1 MAKKIRKETKE
12 KTPRLGRKAMMAGIL
27 NHFAGLPFESFNYK
41 QIAHAM
47 GALDKAAKNMVSDI
61 LEDLALTGDLIALRR
76 GKYQINP
83 EKLSEITRAVPFV
96 TGKVD
101 MKQTGKAY
109 VITKELEEDV
119 FIASNHTGRA
129 MHGDTVKVSLFPKR
143 KNHKIEG
150 QIIEIITRAKT
161 RFVGTIEKNP
171 KFAFLI
177 PDNPNVPTD
186 IFIPLSD
193 LKNAKH
199 GDKVVVKMTEWP
211 EHSKNPF
218 GEVEEVLGRPGENEV
233 EMKAILADHD
243 FPLSFS
249 KKVEQEAQKVKN
261 EVLANEIKKRR
272 DYREVLTFTID
283 PVDAKD
289 FDDAISYKKLE
300 NGNHEVGV
308 HIADVSHYVQP
319 GGAIDEEAY
328 SRGTSIYLVDRVIP
342 MLPEAL
348 SNFVCSLRPDEE
360 KLCFAAIFEMDDDAK
375 ILNEWFGKTVIRSNR
390 RFAYEDVQKI
400 IEEKTGELSD
410 EIAVL
415 YKLSSKLREER
426 FKKGSINFKS
436 EEVKF
441 YLDEKGKPT
450 GVYVKVQKEANW
462 LIEDFMLLA
471 NRKVAERIGRKRG
484 TTEPKTFVYRIHD
497 QPSPEKL
504 SQFMQFIGKF
514 GYKLRVTSAI
524 GLAKSFNE
532 LFTEVSGRGEE
543 NLIET
548 LAIRTMMKARYSTH
562 NVGHYGLAFP
572 FYTHFTSPIRRYPD
586 LMVHRLLERYLEKKP
601 SVDEADYE
609 EMCEHSSDM
618 EKKAE
623 EAERASVKYK
633 QAEYMADKIGQEFD
647 GLISGVSKYGIFV
660 VIKENKC
667 EGMIR
672 LSNLSDDFYYL
683 DEENYRVIGHQSGN
697 EYKLGDPI
705 RIRVKN
711 SDIFKKQLDFE
722 PASVAKKEA
731 FGRAQK
737 WEKQRGSRKKF

>member
-1 MAKKIRKETKE
+1 MVKKITKQPTKE
-12 KTPRLGRKAMMAGIL
+12 KAPRLGRKAMMAGIL
-27 NHFAGLPFESFNYK
+27 SHFAGLPFESFNYK
-41 QIAHAM
+41 QIAHVM
-47 GALDKAAKNMVSDI
+47 GALDKAAKNMVNDI

-83 EKLSEITRAVPFV
+83 EKLAEITRVMPFV

-119 FIASNHTGRA
+119 FIDSNNTGRA

-177 PDNPNVPTD
+177 PDNPNMPTD

-193 LKNAKH
+193 LKNAKQ
-199 GDKVVVKMTEWP
+199 GDKVVVRMTEWP

-272 DYREVLTFTID
+272 DYRDVLTFTID

-289 FDDAISYKKLE
+289 YDDAISYKKLE

-400 IEEKTGELSD
+400 IEEKTGEMAD
-410 EIAVL
+410 EIAIL
-415 YKLSSKLREER
+415 YQLSSKLRDDR

-450 GVYVKVQKEANW
+450 GVYVKIQKEANW

-672 LSNLSDDFYYL
+672 LGSLSDDFYYL

-722 PASVAKKEA
+722 PASVAKKEV
-731 FGRAQK
+731 FRKAQDWK
-737 WEKQRGSRKKF
+737 KSRKR

>member
-1 MAKKIRKETKE
+1 MSKKIKKQPRE
-12 KTPRLGRKAMMAGIL
+12 KKPRLGRKAMMAGIL
-27 NHFAGLPFESFNYK
+27 NHYAKNPFESYNYK
-41 QIAHAM
+41 QISHAV
-47 GALDKAAKNMVSDI
+47 GALDKAAKNMVNEI
-61 LEDLALTGDLIALRR
+61 LEDLTLNGDLIQLRR
-76 GKYQINP
+76 GKFQINP
-83 EKLSEITRAVPFV
+83 EKLPSITHATAFV

-109 VITKELEEDV
+109 VNTKELEEDV

-129 MHGDTVKVSLFPKR
+129 MHGDAVKVSLFPKR
-143 KNHKIEG
+143 KNHKVEG
-150 QIIEIITRAKT
+150 QIVEIITRAKT

-193 LKNAKH
+193 LKNAKN
-199 GDKVVVKMTEWP
+199 GDKVVVRMTEWP

-233 EMKAILADHD
+233 EMQSILVEYD
-243 FPLSFS
+243 FPLSFP
-249 KKVEQEAQKVKN
+249 KKAEQEAQKVKN
-261 EVLANEIKKRR
+261 EVLANEIKNRR
-272 DYREVLTFTID
+272 DFREVLTFTID
-283 PVDAKD
+283 PVDARD
-289 FDDAISYKKLE
+289 YDDAISYKKLA

-308 HIADVSHYVQP
+308 HIADVSHYVKP

-328 SRGTSIYLVDRVIP
+328 NRGTSIYLVDRVIP

-360 KLCFAAIFEMDDDAK
+360 KLCFSAVFEMDGEAK
-375 ILNEWFGKTVIRSNR
+375 VVNEWFGKTVIRSNR

-400 IEEKTGELSD
+400 IEEKTGEMAD

-415 YKLSSKLREER
+415 YRLSSKLRDDR
-426 FKKGSINFKS
+426 FKKGSINFKT

-441 YLDEKGKPT
+441 NLDEKGKPV

-484 TTEPKTFVYRIHD
+484 TTPPKTFVYRIHD

-514 GYKLRVTSAI
+514 GYKLRITSAL

-586 LMVHRLLERYLEKKP
+586 LMVHRLLERYLDKKS
-601 SVDEADYE
+601 SVDEDEYE
-609 EMCEHSSDM
+609 EKCEHSSDM

-660 VIKENKC
+660 VIIENKC

-672 LSNLSDDFYYL
+672 LSSLSDDFYYL
-683 DEENYRVIGHQSGN
+683 DEENYRVIGHRNGH

-722 PASVAKKEA
+722 PASVARQEV
-731 FGRAQK
+731 FGK
-737 WEKQRGSRKKF
+737 RKIRR

>member
-1 MAKKIRKETKE
+1 
-12 KTPRLGRKAMMAGIL
+12 
-27 NHFAGLPFESFNYK
+27 
-41 QIAHAM
+41 
-47 GALDKAAKNMVSDI
+47 
-61 LEDLALTGDLIALRR
+61 
-76 GKYQINP
+76 
-83 EKLSEITRAVPFV
+83 
-96 TGKVD
+96 
-101 MKQTGKAY
+101 
-109 VITKELEEDV
+109 
-119 FIASNHTGRA
+119 
-129 MHGDTVKVSLFPKR
+129 
-143 KNHKIEG
+143 
-150 QIIEIITRAKT
+150 
-161 RFVGTIEKNP
+161 
-171 KFAFLI
+171 
-177 PDNPNVPTD
+177 
-186 IFIPLSD
+186 
-193 LKNAKH
+193 
-199 GDKVVVKMTEWP
+199 
-211 EHSKNPF
+211 
-218 GEVEEVLGRPGENEV
+218 
-233 EMKAILADHD
+233 MKAILADHD

-272 DYREVLTFTID
+272 DYRDVLTFTID

-289 FDDAISYKKLE
+289 YDDAISYKKLE

-328 SRGTSIYLVDRVIP
+328 NRGTSIYLVDRVIP

-426 FKKGSINFKS
+426 FKKGSINFKT

-484 TTEPKTFVYRIHD
+484 TIEPKTFVYRIHD

-514 GYKLRVTSAI
+514 GYKLRVTSSL

-548 LAIRTMMKARYSTH
+548 LAIRTMMKAQYSTH

-586 LMVHRLLERYLEKKP
+586 LMVHRLLERYLDKKP
-601 SVDEADYE
+601 SVDEAEYE
-609 EMCEHSSDM
+609 EMCVHSSDM

-722 PASVAKKEA
+722 PASVAKKEV
-731 FGRAQK
+731 FRKAQDWK
-737 WEKQRGSRKKF
+737 KTRKR

>member
-1 MAKKIRKETKE
+1 
-12 KTPRLGRKAMMAGIL
+12 
-27 NHFAGLPFESFNYK
+27 
-41 QIAHAM
+41 
-47 GALDKAAKNMVSDI
+47 
-61 LEDLALTGDLIALRR
+61 
-76 GKYQINP
+76 
-83 EKLSEITRAVPFV
+83 
-96 TGKVD
+96 
-101 MKQTGKAY
+101 
-109 VITKELEEDV
+109 
-119 FIASNHTGRA
+119 
-129 MHGDTVKVSLFPKR
+129 
-143 KNHKIEG
+143 
-150 QIIEIITRAKT
+150 
-161 RFVGTIEKNP
+161 
-171 KFAFLI
+171 
-177 PDNPNVPTD
+177 
-186 IFIPLSD
+186 
-193 LKNAKH
+193 
-199 GDKVVVKMTEWP
+199 
-211 EHSKNPF
+211 
-218 GEVEEVLGRPGENEV
+218 
-233 EMKAILADHD
+233 
-243 FPLSFS
+243 
-249 KKVEQEAQKVKN
+249 
-261 EVLANEIKKRR
+261 
-272 DYREVLTFTID
+272 
-283 PVDAKD
+283 
-289 FDDAISYKKLE
+289 
-300 NGNHEVGV
+300 
-308 HIADVSHYVQP
+308 
-319 GGAIDEEAY
+319 
-328 SRGTSIYLVDRVIP
+328 

-390 RFAYEDVQKI
+390 RFAYEEVQKI
-400 IEEKTGELSD
+400 IEERTGEMAD
-410 EIAVL
+410 EIAIL
-415 YKLSSKLREER
+415 YKLSSKLRDDR

-450 GVYVKVQKEANW
+450 GVYVKIQKEANW

-722 PASVAKKEA
+722 PASVAKKEV
-731 FGRAQK
+731 FRKAQDWK
-737 WEKQRGSRKKF
+737 KSRKR

>member
-1 MAKKIRKETKE
+1 MVKKITKQSSE
-12 KTPRLGRKAMMAGIL
+12 KKSRLGRKAMMAGIL
-27 NHFAGLPFESFNYK
+27 SHFAGLPFESFNYK
-41 QIAHAM
+41 QIAHTM
-47 GALDKAAKNMVSDI
+47 GALDKAAKNMVNDI

-83 EKLSEITRAVPFV
+83 EKLAEITRAIPFV

-109 VITKELEEDV
+109 VITKELDEDV
-119 FIASNHTGRA
+119 FIAPNNTGRA
-129 MHGDTVKVSLFPKR
+129 MHGDIVKVSLFPKR

-177 PDNPNVPTD
+177 PDNPNMPTD

-199 GDKVVVKMTEWP
+199 GDKVVVRMTEWP

-272 DYREVLTFTID
+272 DYRDVLTFTID

-289 FDDAISYKKLE
+289 YDDAISYKKLE

-328 SRGTSIYLVDRVIP
+328 NRGTSIYLVDRVIP

-426 FKKGSINFKS
+426 FKKGSINFKT

-548 LAIRTMMKARYSTH
+548 LAIRTMMKAQYSTH

-601 SVDEADYE
+601 SVDEAEYE
-609 EMCEHSSDM
+609 EMCVHSSDM

-722 PASVAKKEA
+722 PANVAKKDV
-731 FGRAQK
+731 FKKAQDWK
-737 WEKQRGSRKKF
+737 KSRKR